1 LFNRTIIGMG
11 LTSFFSDLGHET
23 ATAILPLFLASLGAP
38 AAALGVIEGVSDGL
52 SSLAKLGAGW
62 IGDRVSRRK
71 PIVVGGYVLTGVATG
86 LFGFATAWPQVLVS
100 RAVGWLGRGVR
111 GPLRDA
117 MLADAVDPRLRG
129 RAFGV
134 ERAGDTLGAVL
145 GPAAAVWLISILT
158 YRQVFLL
165 TLVPGLIAALC
176 FAVLV
181 REHGRTLMRP
191 RRFWAAM
198 GALPRGF
205 RLYLIAVGVFGAGDF
220 AHTLLILRASQA
232 LAPALGPVQ
241 AGTMAIGLYTV
252 HNVIYAAAT
261 VPAGALGDRFG
272 KRRLLV
278 GGYLLAA
285 AMSLG
290 FILASPV
297 WWQFALLF
305 GVGGLYI
312 AVEDTLERAMAADL
326 LPEDMRSM
334 GYGAL
339 AAANGLGDFI
349 SSVLVGVLWTA
360 VSPAAGFAY
369 AAALSL
375 VGAALVSRARGG
387 G

>member
-1 LFNRTIIGMG
+1 L
-11 LTSFFSDLGHET
+11 
-23 ATAILPLFLASLGAP
+23 
-38 AAALGVIEGVSDGL
+38 
-52 SSLAKLGAGW
+52 
-62 IGDRVSRRK
+62 
-71 PIVVGGYVLTGVATG
+71 
-86 LFGFATAWPQVLVS
+86 LVS
-100 RAVGWLGRGVR
+100 A
-111 GPLRDA
+111 
-117 MLADAVDPRLRG
+117 
-129 RAFGV
+129 
-134 ERAGDTLGAVL
+134 
-145 GPAAAVWLISILT
+145 LT

-165 TLVPGLIAALC
+165 TLVPGLMAALC

-205 RLYLIAVGVFGAGDF
+205 WLYLIAVGVFGAGDF